1 VSALVVPLAAETG
14 EAPEQVAAAGAEA
27 PPVGFVT
34 LLARCSGP
42 PGSGGARPSGEDQA
56 TGARTAQ
63 SEGAVKDTD
72 IAEQVA
78 ANASANGPATALA
91 QLSLQVPPD
100 GAPTHTDD
108 APEPAAGAHEAR
120 PSGAA
125 AGLAGDVVAAASY
138 LPAPLPQSQGAA
150 AAAERPEAQPTD
162 GTAAPSHA
170 AAPLG
175 GIAAA
180 GAAGLDPAGARGH
193 VDDVSLAAP
202 AAAGSETAGAPA
214 GERALA
220 GLAAAAATTPQVQPR
235 AQQRTAASVASP
247 EVAKRAASDARVATP
262 GHPAVSDWQAA
273 TPGHSAV
280 SDRQVATPTHPG
292 ASDGAA
298 AAPGKPAAAALET
311 VQASPAQAPPAQTP
325 SPVPQHPALA
335 APTAHARAA
344 ALPSTAAALVDV
356 AVSARAA
363 RARIVLTPPE
373 LGTVEIRLRYGER
386 GVSATFHADSSQ
398 AAQTLALA
406 AGDLRRAL
414 EAQGIQVQQIDVPA
428 ARTDQQTPAWS
439 GGGDGAWNAGRGHG
453 SAGDAPASGGDPT
466 TLEPDDPITH
476 RAVLLGTAVDVLA

>member
-1 VSALVVPLAAETG
+1 M
-14 EAPEQVAAAGAEA
+14 
-27 PPVGFVT
+27 
-34 LLARCSGP
+34 
-42 PGSGGARPSGEDQA
+42 
-56 TGARTAQ
+56 
-63 SEGAVKDTD
+63 
-72 IAEQVA
+72 
-78 ANASANGPATALA
+78 
-91 QLSLQVPPD
+91 
-100 GAPTHTDD
+100 
-108 APEPAAGAHEAR
+108 
-120 PSGAA
+120 
-125 AGLAGDVVAAASY
+125 
-138 LPAPLPQSQGAA
+138 
-150 AAAERPEAQPTD
+150 
-162 GTAAPSHA
+162 
-170 AAPLG
+170 
-175 GIAAA
+175 
-180 GAAGLDPAGARGH
+180 
-193 VDDVSLAAP
+193 DDVSLAAP

-262 GHPAVSDWQAA
+262 GHPAVSSRQAATSDHSAVSDWQVA
-273 TPGHSAV
+273 TPGHPAV

-292 ASDGAA
+292 APDGAA

-311 VQASPAQAPPAQTP
+311 VQAPPVQAPPAQAP

-356 AVSARAA
+356 AVSARAT